1 MAVNLSAEQFSQ
13 PDLVDAHPRGA
24 ARTRT
29 CRRAAWS
36 WSSPRSAVMRDTE
49 RSVRTLREIAALGV
63 RISVDDFGTGYSSL
77 SYLRRLPL
85 HS

>member
-13 PDLVDAHPRGA
+13 TDLIGRVRDALRHANLP
-24 ARTRT
+24 ARYLELELTE
-29 CRRAAWS
+29 
-36 WSSPRSAVMRDTE
+36 SSVMRDTE
-49 RSVRTLREIAALGV
+49 RSVRLLREIAELGV

-85 HS
+85 HA